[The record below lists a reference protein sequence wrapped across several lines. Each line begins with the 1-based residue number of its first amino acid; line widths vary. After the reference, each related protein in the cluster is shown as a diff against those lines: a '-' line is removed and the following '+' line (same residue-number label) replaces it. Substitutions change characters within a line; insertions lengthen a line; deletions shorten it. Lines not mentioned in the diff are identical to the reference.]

1 MVKIRQDFER
11 LGLCMTAKQW
21 FYAAGQRDFAIFG
34 LHRSYLFNSMLPKWV
49 FDAYDR
55 GFINGRKWK

>member
-1 MVKIRQDFER
+1 
-11 LGLCMTAKQW
+11 MTAKQW